1 MMHLKLPEKQYEA
14 KLRITR
20 AEINGMETK
29 KINTK
34 NQCAGPP
41 WLMPVILATQ
51 EAEIRGSLFE
61 ASLGKKFMRPY
72 LKKPFA

>member
-1 MMHLKLPEKQYEA
+1 MLKASTAWNGVFYTLKENSSQPRSLQPRSLMMHLKLPEKQYEA

-34 NQCAGPP
+34 NQ
-41 WLMPVILATQ
+41 
-51 EAEIRGSLFE
+51 
-61 ASLGKKFMRPY
+61 
-72 LKKPFA
+72 